1 VAYELIMLLIT
12 GPWKGPTQHGFP
24 YTDDLSR
31 AASLAV
37 LPGTRIHYVTLLL
50 SLGAAAGFAS
60 AQVPGTGA
68 YYRCPGNVFTNTI
81 TAKEADAKGCKP
93 LEITQPTTVP
103 APQKPRPQPATP
115 SASRPAD
122 AKVDPGEQ
130 RARDSDARRILEAE
144 LKREEEALAA
154 LQKDFNNGEP
164 ERQGGE
170 RNYQKYL
177 DRVEDMRNAIAR
189 KQADIAAVKR
199 ELAKLPAPRPD

>member
-1 VAYELIMLLIT
+1 MAALCFWRRPGCVTMRCM
-12 GPWKGPTQHGFP
+12 GMRS
-24 YTDDLSR
+24 LS
-31 AASLAV
+31 
-37 LPGTRIHYVTLLL
+37 LLL
-50 SLGAAAGFAS
+50 LLGTAGLSAAAQA
-60 AQVPGTGA
+60 PGPGA

-93 LEITQPTTVP
+93 LEISQPTTVP
-103 APQKPRPQPATP
+103 APQKPRPQPGTP

-130 RARDSDARRILEAE
+130 RARDSDARRILDAE

-177 DRVEDMRNAIAR
+177 DRVEEMKTAIAR
-189 KQADIAAVKR
+189 KQADIAAIRR
-199 ELAKLPAPRPD
+199 EIAKLPAAKSE